1 MAKIY
6 SIPQEFEATM
16 PTWSIANDRDEN
28 IRREEEWLEK
38 LSQWCK
44 THGSGKYG
52 GQIVRDGVADGYAQY
67 MVFSL
72 RPLQLIHIPLGDA
85 WQSRWAHRWT
95 AADIKQMVERERALA
110 ELFSRKS

>member
-6 SIPQEFEATM
+6 SIPEELEATM
-16 PTWSIANDRDEN
+16 PTWSIKDDHREHM
-28 IRREEEWLEK
+28 RREEKWLEE
-38 LSQWCK
+38 LRQWCMV
-44 THGSGKYG
+44 HGSGKYA

-67 MVFSL
+67 VVFSL

-95 AADIKQMVERERALA
+95 AADIKQMVERAK
-110 ELFSRKS
+110 LFSKKS